1 MKSRIL
7 LFLLL
12 LATGSLW
19 GQTVWTYDFGTGT
32 GSYTTASNSITFLTS
47 LPTNGGT
54 YRVRVGGGG
63 GGMTLANPGTSLG
76 SGTELQIQA
85 PSTGAANKFGVYS
98 WSNPSN
104 TFYLKTKLRTTSTN
118 TGSLTI
124 GVGNSTF
131 PSDNNN
137 LFSSYNRLLAAI
149 TITYNSSGNISSIV
163 RRNGS
168 SNTTISAV
176 SGTNFLKDTDQ
187 EIEIYA
193 NNANAATTYAKS
205 GTNNLNA
212 QSWDLWIDG
221 VKMSPDGGWAKAG
234 SLAAGNITGFVFN
247 TESSAS
253 NSARM
258 YIDDLEYS
266 NGLPAVPSG
275 DHTITVT
282 QPTGGTISPETIGV
296 EDGEDQSFT
305 ATPTS
310 ACYTFSHWVVDGS
323 NAGSANPYTFT
334 NVTADHTI
342 TAVFNAVA
350 SSTIT
355 ATAGA
360 NGSISPSGATSVACG
375 GSQAY
380 TITPNSGY
388 AVADVLVNGVS
399 VGAVTTYEFTN
410 VTANQTISATF
421 EEYTG
426 PCHTENFSGV
436 ESSASY
442 ATRTWTGVGGEWSA
456 TDARGDQ
463 TINGKAITI
472 RNGVITSPQFSDGIG
487 TLTFKAKFPF
497 SETGTGKDLVIAVN
511 GITVGI
517 LLQSEMGETNEIITK
532 TIPNINI
539 AGDIVI
545 TFTNSSTARYAIDDL
560 SWTCYSATPEPELTL
575 TQNSNSI
582 AHNGTYDFGNQL
594 VNESSLPITFTIQNT
609 GNADLTLGTVA
620 LSGADAGQFSLT
632 QPTSPVTD
640 GDTTTF
646 TITFSPTSLGAK
658 TATVT
663 IPNNDN
669 TNYTFTV
676 TGMGSYSSDSDI
688 VANTSYSYINNID
701 YTGYQVGTI
710 TNTFHS
716 VGVFQFAVRDGG
728 DAVDSDGLP
737 TTLTDLTINYTG
749 TANTI
754 RAAALFNGNAMIAN
768 GVVTANGISFSG
780 LSIVAPDNGSTS
792 NITLRVTFTETV
804 TDNEKLVFT
813 IASATADSAGSVF
826 GSTDASGAHSDNN
839 NGNNR
844 NRIEVTAD
852 RLAFVQQP
860 SNTDT
865 NVAMTPAVTVAAVD
879 AFGNIDLDFADAIE
893 ITSEGTLTGEPV
905 EVSAINGLATF
916 SNLVHTAT
924 GTGLKLQATSGI
936 WSAESNTFDITAIVY
951 PANTYRTASSGTWP
965 SSSTSTWEQLSG
977 STWVSSSAPSS
988 NTNNLLIIRHTI
1000 TTNNTY
1006 GAQDGQREMII
1017 EEGGTFISNHA
1028 CTFGELIIKNG
1039 GIFEV
1044 GTPQTAISATGTL
1057 TVENGGRL
1065 ILNSGTL
1072 DNADDLWDGVENFM
1086 DGSIVEL
1093 KNWDWDNSTN
1103 QAYALIGSL
1112 TQITPNSEGYYF
1124 GNLYINASPSENFRI
1139 FRNSVNPGEGNVL
1152 KLTSN
1157 NLEINNNSVNAIQLG
1172 TATAHNVEIKGNV
1185 IVNNGL
1191 FRFASLG
1198 SSTVNHTVLGD
1209 IIINNNGKVE
1219 LNPTSGGASYVSLAG
1234 NLDVKSGGILNGT
1247 VNGSKI
1253 IFKNPNSI
1261 PQTISIA
1268 GTLGTYVDFEVAYG
1282 AEVHLINQHLNL
1294 ANATNDFTV
1303 LEGGSLHFNYFNT
1316 TGAGKLTQNAGGIL
1330 KITDANGIQT
1340 SGASG
1345 NVQSARD
1352 FSQSGHFHYVGNV
1365 SPQSTGNIF
1374 GSGST
1379 SKRIVINKDNASD
1392 VVNLGTYTGS
1402 SNELYIA
1409 KGIFVETESAYVYGS
1424 GNLTI
1429 DDEGYLKTAVTSVAT
1444 PRLSGT
1450 YTLAANSTIELNASA
1465 DQILRNN
1472 TPYGNLIFSNGGTT
1486 TSGANSSI
1494 AGTVT
1499 IKDDTILDVGNSTF
1513 GGSSTNLVMQDVSRF
1528 INGGSATKPN
1538 IGGTYT
1544 LAPTSTIEFTG
1555 TAATQIRVAPSYAN
1569 IIISGTNVTAGSTST
1584 AGLTIQ
1590 DGTTFTIKDGAT
1602 FKVPNPQGMY
1612 GNTQTAIKN
1621 SPAITFD
1628 LEANSTVEY
1637 NAAGEEQLISK
1648 LNNSYGN
1655 LALKGAG
1662 SVKKLPS
1669 IAEGNVGVKKDLSL
1683 DAEVTLDIESG
1694 KTLLVGEKLNN
1705 SGDVIVRNSA
1715 NFVQLHSGS
1724 DQNVNSGNFK
1734 VERVTRPMNRSSY
1747 TYWGAPVSTTI
1758 NNSGIQWLIESV
1770 ADSGNFDSQVAS
1782 NQLTQIFRWNPTG
1795 QSWENAI
1802 GFATVAGDGFIAKA
1816 PNNFPSAANS
1826 RKALMAAFQGAPF
1839 NGNITKEIVPNTGGE
1854 DPYTNAKMTFMSNPY
1869 PSAINIDKFLL
1880 EYGAGLAGSTPRVVP
1895 TVYLWT
1901 HASTPTNGVYSAS
1914 DFATY
1919 TLLGGTATE
1928 PEIDNESPDNSLVPE
1943 GKIASGQGFFI
1954 RGTEEG
1960 GTVILKNSYRYINE
1974 QTAYNNGQFFRMA
1987 NTDEQLFERHRFWLN
2002 LKGNN
2007 GQFKQ
2012 TLIGY
2017 SDIASDGV
2025 DGLDGSYYEGGNP
2038 TNLYTILDDRPFV
2051 IQAYALPFD
2060 INDEIPLGF
2069 KVGANGSYSIGLS
2082 NFDGLFEFQTIYLKD
2097 SYQDVIH
2104 NLKDS
2109 DYQFTAQAGD
2119 YTNRFKVIFKPY
2131 SCDET
2136 TIWNGTAWSN
2146 GEPMLSKKVVIQ
2158 GDLTLTE
2165 NMETCEMIVQSG
2177 VLTVSSG
2184 VTLTVRGKIVNTLGA
2199 NHFIVE
2205 NEANLVQ
2212 IEEVENEGDI
2222 KVYRNSAPIKHL
2234 DYTIWSSPVEG
2245 QVLQAFSPETLPH
2258 RIYTYNS
2265 ATNAWVN
2272 TGMNP
2277 AVDAFKAGEAYMFRA
2292 PNNFIT
2298 TPYIY
2303 SGLFTGTP
2311 NNGTI
2316 DLTVNSNKFIGL
2328 GNPYP
2333 SNLKIDGTGGLRSQ
2347 NPGIGSLYFWT
2358 NTNSYDSVLQ
2368 AYTGNNW
2375 SVYSL
2380 IGGVAASNDDFN
2392 RVANGYI
2399 PVGQGFLV
2407 EAPSLERVTFNNQM
2421 RTSNQGV
2428 FFRIA
2433 QDEMHRYWLEFR
2445 KEEQVFNKILVGYTP
2460 ESTSEFDFGID
2471 AKLYGYNGSALYS
2484 LINEDE
2490 NPYAIQGRALPFD
2503 LEDVVPLGYKAIE
2516 AGTYSISL
2524 VNLDGLFEDTDIFIK
2539 DKMLDIEHN
2548 IKSGAYEFVTES
2560 GEFLDRLEIVYRTN
2574 LNVQNPTI
2582 DNNWIAY
2589 LKDNQIQL
2597 ESVGFDM
2604 KEVRVY
2610 DMLGRVVY
2618 SETNVNANK
2627 HHIHNLGANQ
2637 VLIIKI
2643 VTSQGTTSVK
2653 KFQK

>member
-1 MKSRIL
+1 MKFRIL

-19 GQTVWTYDFGTGT
+19 GQETLLYSTGFESGFNTGNNYQNTVTSGPAGYQWTTYYGTPSTNIPIT
-32 GSYTTASNSITFLTS
+32 GSISMQMRLYSNGNKGYTQTDFNLANVSRVTFKAKYAGSSVNVKVEYSTDSGSNWNGEQTFTLSTTAATYEYIVS
-47 LPTNGGT
+47 PTGEYANVRLRFTLVGT
-54 YRVRVGGGG
+54 
-63 GGMTLANPGTSLG
+63 
-76 SGTELQIQA
+76 A
-85 PSTGAANKFGVYS
+85 P
-98 WSNPSN
+98 
-104 TFYLKTKLRTTSTN
+104 
-118 TGSLTI
+118 
-124 GVGNSTF
+124 
-131 PSDNNN
+131 
-137 LFSSYNRLLAAI
+137 
-149 TITYNSSGNISSIV
+149 SSGNKQLV
-163 RRNGS
+163 
-168 SNTTISAV
+168 
-176 SGTNFLKDTDQ
+176 
-187 EIEIYA
+187 
-193 NNANAATTYAKS
+193 
-205 GTNNLNA
+205 
-212 QSWDLWIDG
+212 
-221 VKMSPDGGWAKAG
+221 
-234 SLAAGNITGFVFN
+234 
-247 TESSAS
+247 
-253 NSARM
+253 
-258 YIDDLEYS
+258 IDDVNVYQII
-266 NGLPAVPSG
+266 APSG

-296 EDGEDQSFT
+296 EDGENQSFT

-388 AVADVLVNGVS
+388 AVADVLVNGSS
-399 VGAVTTYEFTN
+399 VGAVTSYEFTN
-410 VTANQTISATF
+410 VTANQTIHATF

-426 PCHTENFSGV
+426 PCFTGHAPNFTTTGFTAAGDADSGGV
-436 ESSASY
+436 PTTTIRLASGSNGGSVSTTANGVTAGDVTVRFRAKGWSASE
-442 ATRTWTGVGGEWSA
+442 TQVTV
-456 TDARGDQ
+456 
-463 TINGKAITI
+463 AIT
-472 RNGVITSPQFSDGIG
+472 GATSQVVETLPTSFDWVEVSFTNVSTNP
-487 TLTFKAKFPF
+487 TLTF
-497 SETGTGKDLVIAVN
+497 STVSGKRLHIGNV
-511 GITVGI
+511 
-517 LLQSEMGETNEIITK
+517 EIICT
-532 TIPNINI
+532 P
-539 AGDIVI
+539 
-545 TFTNSSTARYAIDDL
+545 S
-560 SWTCYSATPEPELTL
+560 TPEPELTL
-575 TQNSNSI
+575 TQSSNPI
-582 AHNGTYDFGNQL
+582 LHGTGSYDFGNQL
-594 VNESSLPITFTIQNT
+594 VSTSSAAVTFTIQNT
-609 GNADLTLGTVA
+609 GNADLTLGTIA
-620 LSGADAGQFSLT
+620 LSGANASNFSVT
-632 QPTSPVTD
+632 QVGNATLEED
-640 GDTTTF
+640 QTTTF
-646 TITFSPTSLGAK
+646 TVTFTPSSLGAK

-676 TGMGSYSSDSDI
+676 TGVGSYSSDSDI
-688 VANTSYSYINNID
+688 VANTGFTYTNNIN
-701 YTGYQVGTI
+701 YANYQVATI
-710 TNTFHS
+710 TNTSHS

-728 DAVDSDGLP
+728 GSPDLDDLP
-737 TTLTDLTINYTG
+737 TTLTDLAFIYTG

-754 RAAALFNGNAMIAN
+754 RAAALFNGNTMITN

-780 LSIVAPDNGSTS
+780 LSIEAADNGSSS
-792 NITLRVTFTETV
+792 NITLHVTFTETV

-813 IASATADSAGSVF
+813 IASATADASGSVF
-826 GSTDASGAHSDNN
+826 GSTNASGASSDTNN
-839 NGNNR
+839 SNDR

-852 RLAFVQQP
+852 RLAFVVHP
-860 SNTDT
+860 TGASVNTNLGAFQISGIDVFD
-865 NVAMTPAVTVAAVD
+865 NV
-879 AFGNIDLDFADAIE
+879 DLDAANSI
-893 ITSEGTLTGEPV
+893 TLTTSGTGMTSSSPYTLASGS
-905 EVSAINGLATF
+905 VSISDVQFDTAQTAITI
-916 SNLVHTAT
+916 TAT
-924 GTGLKLQATSGI
+924 TTGLSH
-936 WSAESNTFDITAIVY
+936 SNSVVSNTFDIADLAVG
-951 PANTYRTASSGTWP
+951 TYRTTSGGTWP
-965 SSSTSTWEQLSG
+965 SGTATWERLTG
-977 STWVSSSAPSS
+977 GGWTSATPGA
-988 NTNNLLIIRHTI
+988 NTTDLLIIRHTVES
-1000 TTNNTY
+1000 
-1006 GAQDGQREMII
+1006 REAFAA
-1017 EEGGTFISNHA
+1017 T
-1028 CTFGELIIKNG
+1028 G
-1039 GIFEV
+1039 GI
-1044 GTPQTAISATGTL
+1044 GTKIQ
-1057 TVENGGRL
+1057 VENGGSFIAKHNTTIGSLTIKEGGVFSVNDPSVKILPDTGILRVENGGKL
-1065 ILNSGTL
+1065 IFNSGTL
-1072 DNADDLWDGVENFM
+1072 DSADGIFAGIEEFQPESDLEIRNWHFNNTSGPKNLINSNASHYV
-1086 DGSIVEL
+1086 
-1093 KNWDWDNSTN
+1093 
-1103 QAYALIGSL
+1103 
-1112 TQITPNSEGYYF
+1112 TPNSSGYHF
-1124 GNLYINASPSENFRI
+1124 GNIIINASSMSGTLEVIQNTLAGTNVMLCNNFTVLSNPNNI
-1139 FRNSVNPGEGNVL
+1139 FLVNSATNTTIGGSLIVNTGAGNKFSFSANTSANATHTVKGNIELISGSIDLNQNSANMTGNSIINLEGNLITIGGVL
-1152 KLTSN
+1152 MNSDNGDVNTVLNFTGNNVEQTVSINPASN
-1157 NLEINNNSVNAIQLG
+1157 NTNIPFVINTGAYVKIIN
-1172 TATAHNVEIKGNV
+1172 HDFK
-1185 IVNNGL
+1185 
-1191 FRFASLG
+1191 LG
-1198 SSTVNHTVLGD
+1198 SNSKIT
-1209 IIINNNGKVE
+1209 
-1219 LNPTSGGASYVSLAG
+1219 
-1234 NLDVKSGGILNGT
+1234 VKSGGTLDFGFNGSTALNVTGYGTTGTGFTSEQGSYLKITSPDGIVSTSGNVGNIQTNTAPSVSPIATFHYIGKQNQVTGDAVGTSNNGRAVIVEMESDNLVLTPSTSFGFTNGT
-1247 VNGSKI
+1247 
-1253 IFKNPNSI
+1253 
-1261 PQTISIA
+1261 
-1268 GTLGTYVDFEVAYG
+1268 
-1282 AEVHLINQHLNL
+1282 
-1294 ANATNDFTV
+1294 NATINNG
-1303 LEGGSLHFNYFNT
+1303 E
-1316 TGAGKLTQNAGGIL
+1316 GGIL
-1330 KITDANGIQT
+1330 DIRKGRFIETETN
-1340 SGASG
+1340 
-1345 NVQSARD
+1345 
-1352 FSQSGHFHYVGNV
+1352 YVTG
-1365 SPQSTGNIF
+1365 STGH
-1374 GSGST
+1374 
-1379 SKRIVINKDNASD
+1379 
-1392 VVNLGTYTGS
+1392 
-1402 SNELYIA
+1402 
-1409 KGIFVETESAYVYGS
+1409 
-1424 GNLTI
+1424 
-1429 DDEGYLKTAVTSVAT
+1429 LKM
-1444 PRLSGT
+1444 
-1450 YTLAANSTIELNASA
+1450 AANTYYEIVKASA
-1465 DQILRNN
+1465 DSSDLIPRMFGNYDITGGEIHLKSSGDQTLRGGKMYNDLTFSGGSIKTVSNSATPNISGLVAVMAN
-1472 TPYGNLIFSNGGTT
+1472 TT
-1486 TSGANSSI
+1486 
-1494 AGTVT
+1494 
-1499 IKDDTILDVGNSTF
+1499 LDVSGRLFNSFGNSDTELLMDVNSKF
-1513 GGSSTNLVMQDVSRF
+1513 IVDGSGVRPQMGGYYLLD
-1528 INGGSATKPN
+1528 
-1538 IGGTYT
+1538 
-1544 LAPTSTIEFTG
+1544 PTSTIEFTG
-1555 TAATQIRVAPSYAN
+1555 TAATEIRVAPSYAN
-1569 IIISGTNVTAGSTST
+1569 IIISGTNVTAGTT
-1584 AGLTIQ
+1584 DIAGLTIQ
-1590 DGTTFTIKDGAT
+1590 DGTVFTIKDGAT

-1770 ADSGNFDSQVAS
+1770 VDSGNFDSQVAS

-1928 PEIDNESPDNSLVPE
+1928 PTDSPIETLVPE

-1954 RGTEEG
+1954 RGTAAG
-1960 GTVILKNSYRYINE
+1960 GTVVLKNDYRFSNAD
-1974 QTAYNNGQFFRMA
+1974 TGYNNQQFFRVA
-1987 NTDEQLFERHRFWLN
+1987 TDENLFERHRFWLN

-2333 SNLKIDGTGGLRSQ
+2333 SNLKIDGTGGLRTQ

-2358 NTNSYDSVLQ
+2358 NANPYDNALQ
-2368 AYTGNNW
+2368 SYTGNNW

-2380 IGGVAASNDDFN
+2380 IGGISASNDDFDH
-2392 RVANGYI
+2392 VSNGYI